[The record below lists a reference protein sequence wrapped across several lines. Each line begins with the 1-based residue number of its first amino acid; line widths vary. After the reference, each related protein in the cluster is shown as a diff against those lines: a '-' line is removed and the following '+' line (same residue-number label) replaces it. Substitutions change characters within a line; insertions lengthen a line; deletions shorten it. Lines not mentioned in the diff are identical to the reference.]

1 MELRMNT
8 MDLAELI
15 NTYRAPLV
23 GLIASWGAPWV
34 DAAEIAQ
41 DSFAEAY
48 VNRASCRGDWS
59 NPNIF
64 GRWLR
69 GVARNVYRNWARGQR
84 RRQRVVICDSAAVE
98 RAVERAVDSPTPE
111 PSQQILRL
119 RKAIEQL
126 PVHQRQVVLMHY
138 LEETHVRQIAVLLSV
153 SAKTVE
159 GRLYQARRSLRRM
172 LDNDP
177 PATLPGKVL
186 ICL

>member
-1 MELRMNT
+1 MV
-8 MDLAELI
+8 LAELI

-23 GLIASWGAPWV
+23 GLIASWGAPWA

-41 DSFAEAY
+41 DSLAEAY
-48 VNRASCRGDWS
+48 MNRASCRGDWS
-59 NPNIF
+59 NPHVF

-69 GVARNVYRNWARGQR
+69 GVARNVYRNWARAR
-84 RRQRVVICDSAAVE
+84 RRRLRMVKFDSAAVE
-98 RAVERAVDSPTPE
+98 RTVDPPTPE
-111 PSQQILRL
+111 PTPQIERL
-119 RKAIEQL
+119 RQAIKQL

-138 LEETHVRQIAVLLSV
+138 LEDTNVSQIALLLSV
-153 SAKTVE
+153 PAKTVE

-172 LDNDP
+172 LENDP